1 MRSKE
6 TLATLRE
13 QAIQKWT
20 DAVFALYPFE
30 TTGFIR
36 TKKDQFANPVGFAT
50 REAAAVL
57 FDVVSG
63 ADVDTENVHE
73 ALGALVRIRAVQDMR
88 PDQAVGVL
96 FLFKPILRE
105 LFLVDMLTEGRLND
119 YLEMESRVDSLA
131 LVAFNMYIGDRERVY
146 AERVAEQRRGDSQLR
161 RWAARH
167 GMPQD

>member
-1 MRSKE
+1 MASEDILSVR
-6 TLATLRE
+6 RE

-20 DAVFALYPFE
+20 DEVFSLYPFE

-50 REAAAVL
+50 REAAALL
-57 FDVVSG
+57 FDAIRG
-63 ADVDTENVHE
+63 ADVDMEAVHS
-73 ALGALVRIRAVQDMR
+73 ALGNLVRIRAVQDMR

-105 LFLVDMLTEGRLND
+105 LFLVDMLAEGRLD
-119 YLEMESRVDSLA
+119 GYLEMESRLDSLA

-161 RWAARH
+161 RWAERH
-167 GMPQD
+167 GMQQA